1 MLNKIKKTEGEGI
14 GAHEAPRGEVVHYL
28 KYDGTRDG
36 PAVWKVIAPSYNNI
50 NTWGYCLLGA
60 EVADI
65 PVVVAYIDPCL
76 CCNDRVAVV
85 KDSSGR
91 ILDYSYL
98 HKKAV
103 EKTKRLEKELG
114 VKK

>member
-1 MLNKIKKTEGEGI
+1 
-14 GAHEAPRGEVVHYL
+14 
-28 KYDGTRDG
+28 
-36 PAVWKVIAPSYNNI
+36 
-50 NTWGYCLLGA
+50 
-60 EVADI
+60 
-65 PVVVAYIDPCL
+65 VVAYIDPCL